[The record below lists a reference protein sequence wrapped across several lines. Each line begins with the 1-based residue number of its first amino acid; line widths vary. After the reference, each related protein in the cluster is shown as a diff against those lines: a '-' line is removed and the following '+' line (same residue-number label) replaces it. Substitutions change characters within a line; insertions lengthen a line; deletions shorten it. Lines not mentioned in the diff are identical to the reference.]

1 MKQMVK
7 GLHDNGIS
15 VIMDVVYNHVYNA
28 GNFCFNQI
36 VPGYFSRPNSNGSGC
51 GNDTASERLMVR
63 KYIVESVVYW
73 ADEYHIDGFRFDLV
87 GLIDTDTINQIIEEV
102 HKTHPNVKFY
112 GEGWNMGTNLTKPA
126 TLTNQSNSSK
136 TPEFA
141 FFNDTFRD
149 LLKGSVFGTSDLG
162 FASGANGKE
171 ATLKQCFMGQVS
183 WCKTP
188 TQTINYAS
196 CHDNYTL
203 IDRIVVSTPG
213 ATWEDQVKMN
223 NLAAAIYMT
232 SQGIPLIHAGE
243 EMLRSKPLSAL
254 GEVAEGEIPYDHNS
268 YNKSDAINSLKW
280 NDLSKDEYKATY
292 EYYKGLIDFRKA
304 HPALRLTKASDVKAN
319 VKAVS
324 GTAAK
329 VVAFTVNGGI
339 NGETSDG
346 IFVIFNAN
354 ANSTTVKLP
363 EGTWNICI
371 NGENAGTKVLGTAS
385 GSVEVDGISAMV
397 LVKA

>member
-1 MKQMVK
+1 
-7 GLHDNGIS
+7 
-15 VIMDVVYNHVYNA
+15 
-28 GNFCFNQI
+28 
-36 VPGYFSRPNSNGSGC
+36 
-51 GNDTASERLMVR
+51 
-63 KYIVESVVYW
+63 
-73 ADEYHIDGFRFDLV
+73 
-87 GLIDTDTINQIIEEV
+87 
-102 HKTHPNVKFY
+102 
-112 GEGWNMGTNLTKPA
+112 
-126 TLTNQSNSSK
+126 
-136 TPEFA
+136 
-141 FFNDTFRD
+141 
-149 LLKGSVFGTSDLG
+149 
-162 FASGANGKE
+162 
-171 ATLKQCFMGQVS
+171 
-183 WCKTP
+183 
-188 TQTINYAS
+188 
-196 CHDNYTL
+196 
-203 IDRIVVSTPG
+203 
-213 ATWEDQVKMN
+213 
-223 NLAAAIYMT
+223 
-232 SQGIPLIHAGE
+232 
-243 EMLRSKPLSAL
+243 MLRSKPLSAL

-292 EYYKGLIDFRKA
+292 EYYKGLIAFRKA